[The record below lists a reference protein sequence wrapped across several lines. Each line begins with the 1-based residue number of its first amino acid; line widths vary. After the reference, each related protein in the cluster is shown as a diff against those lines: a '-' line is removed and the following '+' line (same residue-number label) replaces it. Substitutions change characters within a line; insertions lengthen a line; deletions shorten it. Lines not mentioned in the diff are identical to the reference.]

1 MSVTWQE
8 AAEQALNAREP
19 GEPFSLKVFTCR
31 TEEVTDEEF
40 TSTDLGR
47 WLNGRQDVDALG
59 NGVWQRKA
67 ATAAKE
73 RDDYTV
79 AELRADIRALSTGDA
94 TRAAG
99 NVMTVIAGDLLTRLG
114 FELDGKPTLSIEV
127 GGDVQGV
134 RVRWEGQ

>member
-1 MSVTWQE
+1 MTWQE
-8 AAEQALNAREP
+8 AAEQALADREP
-19 GEPFSLKVFTCR
+19 GAPFNLVLFSSR
-31 TEEVTDEEF
+31 TAERTSEVVTLARLEQ
-40 TSTDLGR
+40 
-47 WLNGRQDVDALG
+47 WLSERQDVEPLG
-59 NGVWQRKA
+59 NGVWKRKA
-67 ATAAKE
+67 ATAAKD

-99 NVMTVIAGDLLTRLG
+99 NVIAVIAGDLLTRLG

>member
-8 AAEQALNAREP
+8 AAEQALTDREP
-19 GEPFSLKVFTCR
+19 GEPFNVILFTDR
-31 TEEVTDEEF
+31 TEERTNEVVGMIRLEQ
-40 TSTDLGR
+40 
-47 WLNGRQDVDALG
+47 WLRDRQDVEPLG
-59 NGVWQRKA
+59 NGMWKRKG
-67 ATAAKE
+67 TAAKE

-99 NVMTVIAGDLLTRLG
+99 NVMAVIAGDLLTRLG